1 MTRRATLIK
10 LFWKHYTLF
19 SRITFYVIQCLL
31 LPTLTRGRGQ
41 GEINFLSDYDE
52 LQPSRKYS
60 RNFIQYLSGT
70 SRGRKSPDSYHTR
83 TSVVICFPNT
93 SVEKRQRQQER
104 PCSKGLSFH
113 LYFIARKKN
122 SSDIKSLLQIHIRHQ
137 INTAFFA
144 RGSLAILKNNGR
156 AIK

>member
-1 MTRRATLIK
+1 M
-10 LFWKHYTLF
+10 
-19 SRITFYVIQCLL
+19 IQGLL

-52 LQPSRKYS
+52 LQPSLASLEKFYRVFIGYVAWQKITGQLSHKNLCRYLFSEYIRRKETKAVGKTLLK
-60 RNFIQYLSGT
+60 RFIFSSLFYCT
-70 SRGRKSPDSYHTR
+70 E
-83 TSVVICFPNT
+83 
-93 SVEKRQRQQER
+93 EKRTRF
-104 PCSKGLSFH
+104 LD
-113 LYFIARKKN
+113 

-137 INTAFFA
+137 INIAFFA